1 MRRSIILTV
10 SARALTPVLLLVS
23 LYVTFRG
30 HNAPGGGFAGGLIM
44 SAAVVLRYLS
54 EGIGGVN
61 RMRLDPVWLISGG
74 LALAVITTT
83 APLAFGY
90 NVMDSQLWDIHL
102 PVIGDV
108 HIVTAGFFDI
118 GVHVL
123 VVGVVM
129 SILLTFVAADD
140 EATHM
145 GPPVDRAGTAAPL
158 TGDDTGG
165 VS

>member
-1 MRRSIILTV
+1 MMRRSVILVV

-44 SAAVVLRYLS
+44 AAAVVLRYLS
-54 EGIGGVN
+54 EGVEGVG
-61 RMRLDPVWLISGG
+61 RLRLDPVWLIAGGLG
-74 LALAVITTT
+74 LALITTT
-83 APLAFGY
+83 APLAFGL
-90 NVMDSQLWDIHL
+90 NVMDSQLWDLHV

-129 SILLTFVAADD
+129 AILLTFVPADA
-140 EATHM
+140 EASEL
-145 GPPVDRAGTAAPL
+145 GPPVDRVLPPDGA
-158 TGDDTGG
+158 DTEGG
-165 VS
+165 GS